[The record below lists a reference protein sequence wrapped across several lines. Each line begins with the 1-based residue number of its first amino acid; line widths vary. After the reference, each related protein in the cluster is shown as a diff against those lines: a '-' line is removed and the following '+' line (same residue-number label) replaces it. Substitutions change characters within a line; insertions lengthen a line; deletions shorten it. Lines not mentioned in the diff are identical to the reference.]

1 MSEGEQTNTNTPAG
15 DSTQGDDNSS
25 VDNSAGTASPDN
37 QGGATDQNN
46 SSDQGGDTG
55 EGTGNDGQAA
65 DDGGEGG
72 EGTGGDNDQ
81 SEGAPENYEAF
92 KLPEGYS
99 LEGERLDSFT
109 EFAKTNNLTQ
119 ESAQKAVDLYL
130 SMQKQDAEAQDK
142 AYVDLQAE
150 WQNTLNESPYMKAGE
165 GFEANV
171 ARVNKGVNIVQ
182 DLLNGDMKDDAPAL
196 ADMLKE
202 TGMGNH
208 PAVNFMFM
216 TLEKHLGEDGFVG
229 SKNPANQRGS
239 VEDRFYGK
247 SKEE

>member
-37 QGGATDQNN
+37 QGDATDQNN

-55 EGTGNDGQAA
+55 DGTGSDGQAA

-92 KLPEGYS
+92 NLPEGYS

-196 ADMLKE
+196 A
-202 TGMGNH
+202 
-208 PAVNFMFM
+208 
-216 TLEKHLGEDGFVG
+216 
-229 SKNPANQRGS
+229 
-239 VEDRFYGK
+239 
-247 SKEE
+247 

>member
-55 EGTGNDGQAA
+55 DGTGSDGQAA

-92 KLPEGYS
+92 NLPEGYS

-229 SKNPANQRGS
+229 SKHSASQQRS
-239 VEDRFYGK
+239 REEKFYGK
-247 SKEE
+247 GKEE